1 MILDETPTLTA
12 GWQKEGVRL
21 LLAPRGAGEVCHG
34 LSERKEH
41 LSSLV
46 DLGSFSE
53 LVSLV
58 GALGLGC
65 HGYTGFNSEGKWPP
79 LGHEALSY

>member
-1 MILDETPTLTA
+1 MPA
-12 GWQKEGVRL
+12 GWQKAEGAQL
-21 LLAPRGAGEVCHG
+21 LLAPQGAGELCHTLTEKRAP
-34 LSERKEH
+34 LSPG
-41 LSSLV
+41 

-65 HGYTGFNSEGKWPP
+65 HGYTGCNSEGKWLP
-79 LGHEALSY
+79 LGLEAFSY